1 MIEDIIRSGV
11 EQFTDELEQNS
22 ADYKRAVNELDE
34 IEDINDSE
42 NEAFNE
48 SLNEVPYSNILSE
61 EELKEAQ
68 EIKKHCKGE

>member
-22 ADYKRAVNELDE
+22 ADYKRAVNELNE

-48 SLNEVPYSNILSE
+48 SLNEVPHSNILSE